1 MSISSITFK
10 KKRSSYMKEGRDF
23 AIINR
28 IDSHFND
35 LNDDL
40 KEIDSFE
47 AFKNKKEKRRAIL

>member
-35 LNDDL
+35 LNDVL

-47 AFKNKKEKRRAIL
+47 TFKK